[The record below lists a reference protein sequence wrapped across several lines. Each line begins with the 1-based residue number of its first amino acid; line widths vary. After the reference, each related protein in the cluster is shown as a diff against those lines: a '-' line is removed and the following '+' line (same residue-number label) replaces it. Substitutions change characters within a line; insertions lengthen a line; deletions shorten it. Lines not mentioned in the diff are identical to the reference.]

1 MDPLYTI
8 HSVLCLD
15 SEGERVASRFFEG
28 PTSLKE
34 QKAFEV
40 SLLDDREKTETAC

>member
-8 HSVLCLD
+8 HSVLILD
-15 SEGERVASRFFEG
+15 NEGERIASRFYEG

-40 SLLDDREKTETAC
+40 KC